1 MSKYGT
7 IFFNMYIQSNKD
19 LEKKSFFASCSSN
32 LAGFNGRNFQELS
45 ADIGGDSERQKLKI
59 EIPKK

>member
-1 MSKYGT
+1 MAQY
-7 IFFNMYIQSNKD
+7 FFNMYIKSNKD
-19 LEKKSFFASCSSN
+19 LEQILCYASCTSN